1 MANNKS
7 ENNQVTVKK
16 VTQKRIIT
24 AIVVI
29 ILVAVTTLV
38 AVYITNK
45 EKGSGSNTIQNNSSA
60 NTQTPP
66 KTARNTLVVYLTR
79 TGNTEVVA
87 KMIHDEVGGG
97 LVKLE
102 LETHYPDN
110 YQKQVAQVVQEDD
123 SGYLPPLK
131 TSIDKIDSYDTIF
144 VGFPTWNM
152 QLPPPIRSFLNKYN
166 LSGKTVIPFNT
177 NGGYG
182 VGSSF
187 EEFKKLCADSTV
199 PEGFSVEG
207 GRERD
212 GILFVMNGNKEI
224 EVRSQVHDWL
234 KRIGLL

>member
-16 VTQKRIIT
+16 VNQKRIIT
-24 AIVVI
+24 AIVIV
-29 ILVAVTTLV
+29 ILVAVTTLL

-45 EKGSGSNTIQNNSSA
+45 EKGSAIPNNSSA
-60 NTQTPP
+60 NMQTPP
-66 KTARNTLVVYLTR
+66 KTARNTLVAYLTR
-79 TGNTEVVA
+79 TGNTEAVA

-102 LETHYPDN
+102 LETPYPDN
-110 YQKQVAQVVQEDD
+110 YQKQVAQVEQEDE

-182 VGSSF
+182 VGSGF
-187 EEFKKLCADSTV
+187 EEFKKLCADSIV

-212 GILFVMNGNKEI
+212 GILFVMNGDKEI
-224 EVRSQVHDWL
+224 KVRSQVHAWL
-234 KRIGLL
+234 EHIGLL